1 MYNRVC
7 KIPPQFLHGEGTR
20 RHFHTYTYLYAN
32 IILYSPTTGHILIK
46 GKKGKKKIRS
56 HQTVLPARVLCPH
69 PQTSGTGQLGQN
81 RETLCLITPELLV
94 VGRRDKHSWFS
105 CCVVL
110 GQGPVTKRLCNSN
123 SIPAAM
129 TTWRPMA
136 ITSLGSSLW
145 VSPWGQGD
153 NQGSSFSIGFYWI
166 HFTPRSTSCWVKKAV
181 GITQNF
187 KSNRTPRVLFHKGKW
202 TACHCYWRWTHIL

>member
-1 MYNRVC
+1 MEWATLKAEINSVCTALKLYLKFSSFSCFSGNVQQGLQNTTTVPPWRGDKETFPYIYLFVREYYFVFSDNRS
-7 KIPPQFLHGEGTR
+7 
-20 RHFHTYTYLYAN
+20 YT
-32 IILYSPTTGHILIK
+32 HK
-46 GKKGKKKIRS
+46 RKKGRKKKKYAVIRLCYPPECS
-56 HQTVLPARVLCPH
+56 VLILRHLARDS
-69 PQTSGTGQLGQN
+69 SGRTEKLY
-81 RETLCLITPELLV
+81 LITPELLV
-94 VGRRDKHSWFS
+94 VGRREKHSWFS

-129 TTWRPMA
+129 TTWRLMA

-166 HFTPRSTSCWVKKAV
+166 HFTPRSTSCS
-181 GITQNF
+181 F
-187 KSNRTPRVLFHKGKW
+187 E
-202 TACHCYWRWTHIL
+202 